1 LVIRDN
7 EKGLQTSV
15 YRKKT
20 FTGTYLHWDSLTP
33 REYKIGLINCLIN
46 RAHKIC
52 SNDDELKIEI
62 SKIQEI
68 LMKNEYPP
76 KIVANTIQR
85 YFRNKNKQQTKTKID
100 TSYDVPKKQVF
111 LVLPYYKGA
120 DDVKSQLT
128 NYVQKCFPA
137 VDFRFAFKSHSNL
150 SRSFGFK
157 DKVEN
162 KMKSKIVYR
171 INCCDCDQFYIGKTI
186 RQFVLR
192 LVEHRKDKSSSVHK
206 HMSDENHKIDWE
218 NFQIIDSARDD
229 RRLLLKE
236 MLHIKNLK
244 PELNVQKSSE
254 LFSLLIG
261 DRKSK

>member
-1 LVIRDN
+1 MSLN
-7 EKGLQTSV
+7 E
-15 YRKKT
+15 RK
-20 FTGTYLHWDSLTP
+20 
-33 REYKIGLINCLIN
+33 
-46 RAHKIC
+46 
-52 SNDDELKIEI
+52 I
-62 SKIQEI
+62 SST
-68 LMKNEYPP
+68 M
-76 KIVANTIQR
+76 R
-85 YFRNKNKQQTKTKID
+85 FHD
-100 TSYDVPKKQVF
+100 TTH
-111 LVLPYYKGA
+111 
-120 DDVKSQLT
+120 DVKSQLT

-137 VDFRFAFKSHSNL
+137 MDFRFAFKSHSNF